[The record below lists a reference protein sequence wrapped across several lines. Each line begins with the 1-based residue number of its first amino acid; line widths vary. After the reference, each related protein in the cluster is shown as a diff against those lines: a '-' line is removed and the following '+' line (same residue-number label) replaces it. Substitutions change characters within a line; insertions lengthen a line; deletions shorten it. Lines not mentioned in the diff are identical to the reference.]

1 MRVGLDVMGGDFAPD
16 ATLAGAMLALK
27 EISPSD
33 RICLIGDEPIIR
45 AYLEKENTDP
55 TLFDIVHTTEVIEMG
70 EQPIKAYTKKQDSS
84 IAVGFQLLKQNKIDA
99 FASAGNSGAML
110 VGSIYSTNN
119 IPGVI
124 RPATSTLLPQEN
136 GGISV
141 LLDIG
146 TNPDARADVMVQ
158 FAIIGTLYA
167 KYVYGIEKP
176 RVGLLNIGEE
186 EEKGNLLCQ
195 STFHLLQNDEHIN
208 FIGNIES
215 RDLFKSKADVI
226 VADGF
231 TGNVVL
237 KLIESMYRLLAKRNL
252 VDDFIS
258 RLNYELYG
266 GSPILGVNGTVMLG
280 HGISSDVAIKSMIM
294 LAREVHN
301 AKLPEKIRHAFEV
314 ISESQADKTDNQ

>member
-16 ATLAGAMLALK
+16 ATMAGALLALK

-55 TLFDIVHTTEVIEMG
+55 SLFDIVHTTEVIEMG
-70 EQPIKAYTKKQDSS
+70 ESPIKAYTKKQDSS
-84 IAVGFQLLKQNKIDA
+84 IAVGFHLLKQNKIDA

-124 RPATSTLLPQEN
+124 RPATSTMVPQEK

-158 FAIIGTLYA
+158 FAVIGTLYA
-167 KYVYGIEKP
+167 KHVYGIENP

-195 STFHLLQNDEHIN
+195 STFLLLQKDENIN

-226 VADGF
+226 VCDGF

-237 KLIESMYRLLAKRNL
+237 KLIEAMYRIFAKRNL
-252 VDDFIS
+252 LDDFLS
-258 RLNYELYG
+258 RLNYEQYG

-280 HGISSDVAIKSMIM
+280 HGISNSVAIKSMIL

-301 AKLPEKIRHAFEV
+301 AQLPEKIHHAFQ
-314 ISESQADKTDNQ
+314 IITESQAEKADSE

>member
-27 EISPSD
+27 EMSPSD
-33 RICLIGDEPIIR
+33 RICLIGDEGIIR
-45 AYLEKENTDP
+45 AHLEKENTDP
-55 TLFDIVHTTEVIEMG
+55 STFDIVHTTEVIEMG
-70 EQPIKAYTKKQDSS
+70 EHPIKAYTKKQNSS
-84 IAVGFQLLKQNKIDA
+84 IAAGFQLLKQNKIDA

-110 VGSIYSTNN
+110 VGSIYSANN

-124 RPATSTLLPQEN
+124 RPTTSTVIPQEN

-158 FAIIGTLYA
+158 FAIIGTLFA
-167 KYVYGIEKP
+167 KYTYGIDNP

-195 STFHLLQNDEHIN
+195 SAFTLLKNTDTIN

-215 RDLFKSKADVI
+215 RDMFKSKADVI
-226 VADGF
+226 VCDGF

-237 KLIESMYRLLAKRNL
+237 KLIESMYRLIAKRNL
-252 VDDFIS
+252 LDEFLS
-258 RLNYELYG
+258 RLNYEIYG
-266 GSPILGVNGTVMLG
+266 GSPILGVNGTVILG
-280 HGISSDVAIKSMIM
+280 HGISNETAIKNMLL

-301 AKLPEKIRHAFEV
+301 TKLPERIRHAFELIV
-314 ISESQADKTDNQ
+314 DSQTDKTESE